1 MVKRIEYFKLDFC
14 LFEFI
19 NFIFFRYI
27 GFKMFFFRIVRYI
40 MFDSFCNYNG
50 INLYLIFV
58 KIFLFGDKK

>member
-1 MVKRIEYFKLDFC
+1 MVKKFEYFKLDFF

-27 GFKMFFFRIVRYI
+27 GFNMFFFRIVRYI
-40 MFDSFCNYNG
+40 MFNSFCNYSG